1 MLAVVVGTGGDL
13 QREPR
18 TRIKGNDTG
27 RFQPDCNGTEARVRC
42 HDFVQGSVCVA
53 EKRERV
59 AVDAEIK
66 AEFKSL
72 NEKLDSAL
80 TTLYGCEES
89 GQPGLRIRV
98 DRIEQERRFI
108 KVVLGWI
115 GGILTVVV
123 GERIKS
129 YFTGNH

>member
-1 MLAVVVGTGGDL
+1 M
-13 QREPR
+13 
-18 TRIKGNDTG
+18 
-27 RFQPDCNGTEARVRC
+27 
-42 HDFVQGSVCVA
+42 
-53 EKRERV
+53 
-59 AVDAEIK
+59 DAEIK

-98 DRIEQERRFI
+98 DRIEQSAKLTVSMIR
-108 KVVLGWI
+108 WI
-115 GGILTVVV
+115 GGILTIVV

-129 YFTGNH
+129 YFTGHH